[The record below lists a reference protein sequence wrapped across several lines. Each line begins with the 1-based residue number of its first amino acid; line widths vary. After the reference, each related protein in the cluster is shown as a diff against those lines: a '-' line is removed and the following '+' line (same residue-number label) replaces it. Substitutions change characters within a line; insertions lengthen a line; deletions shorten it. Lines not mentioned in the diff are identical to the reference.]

1 MKAYI
6 IANGAFPKK
15 KFLINELKNAPFVI
29 VCDGAIKHIDRLNI
43 RVDVIIGDLD
53 SINKKLKEKYFK
65 KIVYVPDQMS
75 NDLSKAFYYG
85 LNLGFDKFI
94 ILGATGKREDHTLGN
109 ISLLLLYAK
118 SCKNIIMKSDY
129 GEFEVVKTP
138 CKISSV
144 KGQQISIF
152 CFDPHIKIS
161 SKNLKYPLKE
171 LSLPL
176 LASATLNEALEDNF
190 YIKTNKVCELLIYK
204 KYL

>member
-6 IANGAFPKK
+6 LANGAFPKK
-15 KFLINELKNAPFVI
+15 KFLINELKNAPFII
-29 VCDGAIKHIDRLNI
+29 VCDGAIAHIDRLGI
-43 RVDVIIGDLD
+43 KVDVIIGDLD
-53 SINKKLKEKYFK
+53 SIDKKLKEKYFE
-65 KIVYVPDQMS
+65 KIVYIQEQMS

-85 LNLGFDKFI
+85 LNLGFNEFV

-118 SCKNIIMKSDY
+118 ACKNVIMKSDY

-161 SKNLKYPLKE
+161 SKNLKYPLKN

-176 LASATLNEALEDNF
+176 LASATLNEALKDNF
-190 YIKTNKVCELLIYK
+190 YIKTDKVCKLLIYK
-204 KYL
+204 KYI